1 MVIIIVKTIGPNL
14 EIVLK
19 MNSCP
24 QAELTDKTRQSVK
37 NSGN

>member
-14 EIVLK
+14 EIVLN

-24 QAELTDKTRQSVK
+24 HAELTDNVTQSVK
-37 NSGN
+37 NSGY